1 MAAKAEKQSK
11 STRAQR
17 SESES
22 SSSAESNSKAEE
34 SSTSGSEEEQSSNS
48 ASESESDNENAT
60 AEKAPETSNGHSEF
74 KTSQARTIRPPQP
87 YKPPSG
93 FKSTKNQSSISSTP
107 SILSDL
113 QGKQVFHITA
123 PAYLPLSKIK
133 EVSLARA
140 MKGEPIMEHEGIR
153 YGIPVDSLKH
163 ATDNGQTLF
172 LYDSKAKTYRSA
184 TANVP
189 TYHIQETIELPGGA
203 EYEEASVQAAKALEK
218 PPRKQPKNL
227 KMRFRPVGSGDGP
240 PQTLGSSDE
249 ESEEEPTFKVPPGV
263 EKEKERKR
271 KHQSTE
277 GDSSQSA
284 GLPRKK
290 SKKHSAD
297 NVDNAVEEKVKKSKD
312 RDGRKRKKAEKA

>member
-1 MAAKAEKQSK
+1 MCF
-11 STRAQR
+11 R
-17 SESES
+17 
-22 SSSAESNSKAEE
+22 
-34 SSTSGSEEEQSSNS
+34 
-48 ASESESDNENAT
+48 
-60 AEKAPETSNGHSEF
+60 
-74 KTSQARTIRPPQP
+74 TSQARTIRPPQP

-93 FKSTKNQSSISSTP
+93 FKSAKNQSSTSIP

-113 QGKQVFHITA
+113 HGKQVLHITA

-140 MKGEPIMEHEGIR
+140 MKGEPIMEHEGVR

-163 ATDNGQTLF
+163 AAGSGQTLF
-172 LYDSKAKTYRSA
+172 LYDSKANTYRSA

-189 TYHIQETIELPGGA
+189 TYHIQETIELPGGP
-203 EYEEASVQAAKALEK
+203 EYEETTVRAAEALVK

-249 ESEEEPTFKVPPGV
+249 GSEGEEPTFRAPPGA

-277 GDSSQSA
+277 GDASQSA

-290 SKKHSAD
+290 SKKYSAD
-297 NVDNAVEEKVKKSKD
+297 NAVKEKAKKSTD
-312 RDGRKRKKAEKA
+312 RDGKKRKKTEKV